1 MKVWFWV
8 GRGYYV
14 VNVVDCITNNEY
26 ENFEIPVEEKFN
38 AEGFQIIEEIKYLQV
53 VYKKYYWWC

>member
-14 VNVVDCITNNEY
+14 VNVGDYITNNEY
-26 ENFEIPVEEKFN
+26 KNFEILGEEKFN
-38 AEGFQIIEEIKYLQV
+38 AEGFQIIEENKYLQV